1 MLFLGGPNRPKI
13 CVGRTKPDFKDRDHA
28 DKLLVGNAN
37 RLVHVADGEDLVD
50 LSVAE
55 LAHYLHLHL
64 DKDHPVVHS
73 VVNTMPKMATEKW
86 LLTAP

>member
-1 MLFLGGPNRPKI
+1 MPP
-13 CVGRTKPDFKDRDHA
+13 
-28 DKLLVGNAN
+28 
-37 RLVHVADGEDLVD
+37 ADGEDLVD

-64 DKDHPVVHS
+64 HLDKDYPVVHS
-73 VVNTMPKMATEKW
+73 VVDTMPKMATEKW

>member
-1 MLFLGGPNRPKI
+1 MPP
-13 CVGRTKPDFKDRDHA
+13 
-28 DKLLVGNAN
+28 AN
-37 RLVHVADGEDLVD
+37 GEDLVD

-73 VVNTMPKMATEKW
+73 VVDTMPKMATEKW